1 MFLVSHDVTAHRCD
15 LRDRISISKSVV
27 VFFVRPDPFP
37 EEDIAGKL
45 PNRAIMA
52 TYAHRPV
59 GLADGFKVQGG
70 MKVVGGPELIVLS
83 G

>member
-1 MFLVSHDVTAHRCD
+1 MIVFL
-15 LRDRISISKSVV
+15 
-27 VFFVRPDPFP
+27 VRPDPFP

-52 TYAHRPV
+52 THTHRPV
-59 GLADGFKVQGG
+59 GLADGFEVQGG
-70 MKVVGGPELIVLS
+70 MKGVGGPELIVLS